1 MTFRSLAYLLNSS
14 ELLKRV
20 ISPVS
25 RKDVIMKT
33 RLQELNEMLDDLDGQ
48 IMSNFPEGSNINNWL
63 HNAIAKKVELEIER
77 SKCMK

>member
-1 MTFRSLAYLLNSS
+1 
-14 ELLKRV
+14 
-20 ISPVS
+20 
-25 RKDVIMKT
+25 MKT

-48 IMSNFPEGSNINNWL
+48 IMSNFPEGSKINNWL

>member
-1 MTFRSLAYLLNSS
+1 
-14 ELLKRV
+14 
-20 ISPVS
+20 
-25 RKDVIMKT
+25 MKT

-48 IMSNFPEGSNINNWL
+48 IMSNFPEGSSINNWL